1 MAAMRDRFVDDAAAR
16 DNYSSLYRHLLSVCP
31 EPEWQTTFGELEA
44 VHSYGLPISARL
56 RRPLWSNSRIDIDHL
71 LAQQAARRRLRE
83 SGVEAETTM
92 SVFREMWL
100 GLTAA
105 PARLQEFSIR
115 EILPPY
121 DPGSWPEGFTVSRE
135 QIYDDMGRL
144 TGGPEDMPGDD
155 H

>member
-1 MAAMRDRFVDDAAAR
+1 
-16 DNYSSLYRHLLSVCP
+16 
-31 EPEWQTTFGELEA
+31 
-44 VHSYGLPISARL
+44 
-56 RRPLWSNSRIDIDHL
+56 
-71 LAQQAARRRLRE
+71 
-83 SGVEAETTM
+83 M